1 MATWTPNDLRS
12 TEFVRT
18 QLSPLDRSNAL
29 LTMNQN
35 LTSVQSRLDQ
45 NKAALE
51 QVQNETNGP
60 YSFGTVRD
68 ARRAAQEAQTAG
80 APNAAAL
87 QSQYEELAA
96 KRSELNAQ
104 ADKLLRNVQSGEE
117 AIQTSQIAISNLEA
131 AGAVPPGTNQFT
143 PPPGYTQPNNTLTPP
158 SQVPNSQNPNP
169 TPSDPNNEN
178 VTNPI
183 PLSTDSFGA
192 GTQAEAEAIQAE
204 EQRQVEFDLGATQ
217 GEIDAIRAE
226 EQRQLEFDLGATQ
239 DEADFLIQAQ
249 KEADQQEYET
259 QLGATQAEADAI
271 VQAQREA
278 NANEFAFGGTQNEAD
293 FLIQAQREA
302 DANEFAFGGTQTEA
316 DFLIQAQREANA
328 NEFAFGGTQA
338 EADAINNA
346 LASAGSGTN
355 RGLSG
360 QLAETRGEATSQ
372 DASNFQ
378 QKQDWRV
385 KLSLA
390 PGSTY
395 LYNNRGNE
403 GILLPLAETDG
414 VIFPYTPAISVAY
427 SAAYDGQEL
436 THSNYKF
443 FSYRGS
449 AVDSISITCDFTAQ
463 DTFEANYLLAVIHF
477 FRSVTKMFYGQDQ
490 NPKPGT
496 PPPLCYLTGLGAFQ
510 FDEHPIA
517 ITGFTYSLP
526 TEVDY
531 IRAGVPTTQPG
542 VNKRPATP
550 PTGAGGATEARLQ
563 SSGLRPG
570 ALAPPVYFTE
580 NAGTREP
587 TYVPTKIQMAITA
600 VPIVTRNDISNQFSL
615 EEYATGKLLRGS
627 KRSGGGI
634 W

>member
-1 MATWTPNDLRS
+1 MAEIKITAGGVGLVVTKNLDGSLTAFTSQFPGQSFDGSGGYGNAGFRLSQADLKS
-12 TEFVRT
+12 
-18 QLSPLDRSNAL
+18 DIN
-29 LTMNQN
+29 N
-35 LTSVQSRLDQ
+35 
-45 NKAALE
+45 ALE
-51 QVQNETNGP
+51 QRRFYTSQSVNAQLELGKLERNPSSVISGEITPERIAWFTN
-60 YSFGTVRD
+60 D
-68 ARRAAQEAQTAG
+68 
-80 APNAAAL
+80 L
-87 QSQYEELAA
+87 QSQIKGANQ
-96 KRSELNAQ
+96 K
-104 ADKLLRNVQSGEE
+104 VQSYQQLLNTQNDLL
-117 AIQTSQIAISNLEA
+117 ASLSTITSQFNSANPDNNINST
-131 AGAVPPGTNQFT
+131 TNTGQPT
-143 PPPGYTQPNNTLTPP
+143 PLQSDALM
-158 SQVPNSQNPNP
+158 PNSAPKPDTVIQNLQPELITTGP
-169 TPSDPNNEN
+169 T
-178 VTNPI
+178 
-183 PLSTDSFGA
+183 GA
-192 GTQAEAEAIQAE
+192 
-204 EQRQVEFDLGATQ
+204 
-217 GEIDAIRAE
+217 
-226 EQRQLEFDLGATQ
+226 
-239 DEADFLIQAQ
+239 
-249 KEADQQEYET
+249 
-259 QLGATQAEADAI
+259 ATQAEADAI
-271 VQAQREA
+271 MAEQQLQIETDLGA
-278 NANEFAFGGTQNEAD
+278 TQNEAD
-293 FLIQAQREA
+293 FLIQAQREAAQTEYETQLGATEGEANLLIKAQQEADQLEYETQLGATESEANLLIKAQREA

-316 DFLIQAQREANA
+316 DFII
-328 NEFAFGGTQA
+328 NEQKQISDFESSLGAAGATQA

-346 LASAGSGTN
+346 LASAGGGTN

-427 SAAYDGQEL
+427 SASYDNTEL

-443 FSYRGS
+443 FSYRAS

>member
-29 LTMNQN
+29 LTVNQN
-35 LTSVQSRLDQ
+35 LTNAQTRLVQ

-51 QVQNETNGP
+51 QVDEQINGP
-60 YSFGTVRD
+60 YSFGTVRN
-68 ARRAAQEAQTAG
+68 ARRAAQEAQAVG
-80 APNAAAL
+80 ASNAAAL
-87 QSQYEELAA
+87 QTQYEELQA
-96 KRSELNAQ
+96 KRSELNDQ
-104 ADKLLRNVQSGEE
+104 SEKLARSIQQGEE
-117 AIQTSQIAISNLEA
+117 SIQTSQIAISNLEA
-131 AGAVPPGTNQFT
+131 AGAVPPGTNLFT
-143 PPPGYTQPNNTLTPP
+143 PPPGYTQPNNTITPP
-158 SQVPNSQNPNP
+158 AQVPDSQNPNP
-169 TPSDPNNEN
+169 TPADPNNEN

-204 EQRQVEFDLGATQ
+204 EQRQA
-217 GEIDAIRAE
+217 
-226 EQRQLEFDLGATQ
+226 EFDLGATQ
-239 DEADFLIQAQ
+239 DEANFLIQAQ
-249 KEADQQEYET
+249 KEADQLEYET
-259 QLGATQAEADAI
+259 QLGTTQAEADAI
-271 VQAQREA
+271 V
-278 NANEFAFGGTQNEAD
+278 
-293 FLIQAQREA
+293 QAQREA

-316 DFLIQAQREANA
+316 DFII
-328 NEFAFGGTQA
+328 NEQKQISDFESSLGAAGATQD

-346 LASAGSGTN
+346 LASAGGGTN

-360 QLAETRGEATSQ
+360 PLAKTRGEATSQ

-427 SAAYDGQEL
+427 SASYDNTEL

-443 FSYRGS
+443 FSYRAS

-526 TEVDY
+526 TDVDY